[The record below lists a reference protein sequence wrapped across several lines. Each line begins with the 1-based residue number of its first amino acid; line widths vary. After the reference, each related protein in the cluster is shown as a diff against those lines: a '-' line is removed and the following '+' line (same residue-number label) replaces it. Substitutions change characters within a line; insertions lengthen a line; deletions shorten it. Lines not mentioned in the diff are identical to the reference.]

1 MSKKQTIRTLG
12 SIEPKQN
19 IKPIEVIEDDTDE
32 DIQKPIEKI
41 SKPKK
46 LKQSNE
52 YLEDKVIEQPIENVI
67 IPKKKRN
74 LTEEQ
79 KEILR
84 ERLAHARSLRRKGV
98 DEKNLLE
105 QEYLK
110 QKEEEINERLLKK
123 FTSLQRKKESEMM
136 KQYLTKSKED
146 EIEEYEEEPI
156 IIKKKRNPKK
166 KVIYQYEDEDDNGYI
181 PPTAPSAPSICFC

>member
-12 SIEPKQN
+12 SKQN
-19 IKPIEVIEDDTDE
+19 IKPIELLEEDTDD
-32 DIQKPIEKI
+32 DIQKPTEKVL
-41 SKPKK
+41 KPKK
-46 LKQSNE
+46 VKQSNE
-52 YLEDKVIEQPIENVI
+52 YLEEEIIEKSIETPII
-67 IPKKKRN
+67 TKKKRN

-79 KEILR
+79 KEVLR

-98 DEKNLLE
+98 DEKQLLE

-166 KVIYQYEDEDDNGYI
+166 KVIYQLEDDDDNGYI
-181 PPTAPSAPSICFC
+181 SPTAPSAPSICFC

>member
-12 SIEPKQN
+12 SKQN
-19 IKPIEVIEDDTDE
+19 IKPIEILEEESDN
-32 DIQKPIEKI
+32 DIQKPTEKVL
-41 SKPKK
+41 KPKL
-46 LKQSNE
+46 LKESKK
-52 YLEDKVIEQPIENVI
+52 YLEEEVITLPIETPI
-67 IPKKKRN
+67 ISKKKRN

-79 KEILR
+79 KEVLR

-98 DEKNLLE
+98 DEKQLLE

-166 KVIYQYEDEDDNGYI
+166 KVIYQYDDDDEDDNGYI
-181 PPTAPSAPSICFC
+181 PPTAPPAPSICFC

>member
-12 SIEPKQN
+12 TKQN
-19 IKPIEVIEDDTDE
+19 IKPIEILEEESDN
-32 DIQKPIEKI
+32 DIQKPTEKVL
-41 SKPKK
+41 KPKL
-46 LKQSNE
+46 LKESKK
-52 YLEDKVIEQPIENVI
+52 YLEEEIIETPIETPI
-67 IPKKKRN
+67 ISKKKRN

-79 KEILR
+79 KEVLR

-98 DEKNLLE
+98 DEKQLLE

-110 QKEEEINERLLKK
+110 QKEEEINDRLLKK

-146 EIEEYEEEPI
+146 EIEYEEEPI

-166 KVIYQYEDEDDNGYI
+166 KVIYQYDDDDEDDNGYI
-181 PPTAPSAPSICFC
+181 PPTAPPAPSICFC